1 MSRSRNG
8 QLLYGRVTS
17 EKLPDAIME
26 PDLRRDLTRTVLAVL
41 IIGGLIAASLWIV
54 RPFLAATIWAT
65 MIAVTTWPVL
75 RTLQTRLWGKR
86 WLAATV
92 MTAALLLIFVIPLSA
107 AIGTIVANASE
118 IVDWA
123 NRFSDVKLPR
133 PPEFVE
139 KIPIVGE
146 KTANLWREYADKGP
160 EELAEIVRP
169 YASRVASWFVA
180 EVGNFGLVTL
190 QFLLTVVIS
199 AILYMTGEDAGRWI
213 RRFGRRLAGE
223 RGDQVVRLAGQA
235 IRGVA
240 LGVVVTA
247 FVQSVLGGI
256 GLAIAGVPF
265 AAVLTAVMFML
276 ALAQIGAVPVL
287 LGAAAWLWWKGDTG
301 WFAALLVW
309 TIVVGSLDNILRPVL
324 IKKGADLPLLLIF
337 AGVIGG
343 LFAFGLLGLFVGPV
357 LLAVAYTLLDA
368 WVAETPEAEVNPAT
382 AARRP
387 LHSPPP
393 TAESD

>member
-1 MSRSRNG
+1 
-8 QLLYGRVTS
+8 
-17 EKLPDAIME
+17 ME
-26 PDLRRDLTRTVLAVL
+26 QDLRRDLTRTVFAIL
-41 IIGGLIAASLWIV
+41 IIGGLIAASLWIL
-54 RPFLAATIWAT
+54 RPFLAATIWST
-65 MIAVTTWPVL
+65 MIVVTTWPIL
-75 RTLQTRLWGKR
+75 RTIQSRLWGKR

-92 MTAALLLIFVIPLSA
+92 MTVALLLVFVIPLSA
-107 AIGTIVANASE
+107 AIGTIVANAGE

-123 NRFSDVKLPR
+123 NRVSDVKLPP

-139 KIPIVGE
+139 KIPIIGE
-146 KTANLWREYADKGP
+146 KAANVWREYADKGS

-169 YASRVASWFVA
+169 YASRVTSWFVA

-199 AILYMTGEDAGRWI
+199 AILYMTGEDAARWV

-223 RGDQVVRLAGQA
+223 RGDHVVRLAGQA

-247 FVQSVLGGI
+247 FVQSVLGGV

-276 ALAQIGAVPVL
+276 ALAQIGPLPVL
-287 LGAAAWLWWKGDTG
+287 LGALGWLWWQGNTG
-301 WFAALLVW
+301 WFVALLIW
-309 TIVVGSLDNILRPVL
+309 TIVVGSLDNILRPIL
-324 IKKGADLPLLLIF
+324 IRKGADLPLLLIF

-357 LLAVAYTLLDA
+357 LLAVAYTLLDT
-368 WVAETPEAEVNPAT
+368 WVSEAPDVDVPTAT
-382 AARRP
+382 AAKRP
-387 LHSPPP
+387 VHSPR
-393 TAESD
+393 SDVKNG

>member
-1 MSRSRNG
+1 
-8 QLLYGRVTS
+8 
-17 EKLPDAIME
+17 ME
-26 PDLRRDLTRTVLAVL
+26 QGLRRDLTRSVFAIL
-41 IIGGLIAASLWIV
+41 IIAGLIAASVWIL
-54 RPFLAATIWAT
+54 RPFLAATIWST
-65 MIAVTTWPVL
+65 MIVVTTWPIL
-75 RTLQTRLWGKR
+75 RALQSRLWGKR
-86 WLAATV
+86 WLATSI
-92 MTAALLLIFVIPLSA
+92 MTAALLLVFVVPLSA

-118 IVDWA
+118 IVDWTS
-123 NRFSDVKLPR
+123 RISHVKLPP

-139 KIPIVGE
+139 KVPIIGQKAASV
-146 KTANLWREYADKGP
+146 WREYADKGS

-169 YASRVASWFVA
+169 YATRAASWFVA
-180 EVGNFGLVTL
+180 EVGSFGLVTL

-199 AILYMTGEDAGRWI
+199 AILYTSGENTARWV

-223 RGDQVVRLAGQA
+223 RGEQVVRLAGQA

-240 LGVVVTA
+240 LGIVVTA
-247 FVQSVLGGI
+247 LVQSVLGGI

-276 ALAQIGAVPVL
+276 ALAQIGPLPVL
-287 LGAAAWLWWKGDTG
+287 LGALVWLWWQDATG
-301 WFAALLVW
+301 WFVALLVW
-309 TIVVGSLDNILRPVL
+309 TIVVGSLDNILRPIL

-368 WVAETPEAEVNPAT
+368 WVSEEPDADAPEGDA
-382 AARRP
+382 AARP
-387 LHSPPP
+387 AHSPKPRR
-393 TAESD
+393 A

>member
-1 MSRSRNG
+1 
-8 QLLYGRVTS
+8 
-17 EKLPDAIME
+17 ME
-26 PDLRRDLTRTVLAVL
+26 QDLRRDLTRTVFAIL
-41 IIGGLIAASLWIV
+41 IIGGLIAASLWIL
-54 RPFLAATIWAT
+54 RPFLAATIWST
-65 MIAVTTWPVL
+65 MIVVTTWPIL
-75 RTLQTRLWGKR
+75 RTIQSRLWGKR

-92 MTAALLLIFVIPLSA
+92 MTVALLLVFVIPLSA
-107 AIGTIVANASE
+107 AIGTIVANAGE

-123 NRFSDVKLPR
+123 NRLSDVKLPP

-139 KIPIVGE
+139 KIPIIGE
-146 KTANLWREYADKGP
+146 KAANVWREYADKGS

-169 YASRVASWFVA
+169 YASRVTSWFVA

-199 AILYMTGEDAGRWI
+199 AILYMTGEDAARWV

-223 RGDQVVRLAGQA
+223 RGDHVVRLAGQA

-276 ALAQIGAVPVL
+276 ALAQIGPLPVL
-287 LGAAAWLWWKGDTG
+287 LGALGWLWWQGNTG
-301 WFAALLVW
+301 WFVALLVW
-309 TIVVGSLDNILRPVL
+309 TIVVGSLDNILRPIL
-324 IKKGADLPLLLIF
+324 IRKGADLPLLLIF

-368 WVAETPEAEVNPAT
+368 WVSEAPDVDVPTAT
-382 AARRP
+382 AAKRP
-387 LHSPPP
+387 VHSPR
-393 TAESD
+393 SDVKNG